1 MQLFPIILALA
12 VWAFAT
18 PPVARAV
25 PHMVQERAACN
36 QDNVLRALLANAA
49 DATGFCSTYINIKD
63 ATATVLGTN
72 PPPTP
77 ITEYV
82 FRFTH
87 PNYFTHTPN
96 LLHTADNLSNP
107 EPPQPAP

>member
-1 MQLFPIILALA
+1 MQLFPIVLALA

-63 ATATVLGTN
+63 VTATVLGTN

-87 PNYFTHTPN
+87 PNYFIH
-96 LLHTADNLSNP
+96 AQ
-107 EPPQPAP
+107 PPSRS